1 MCKCLGIHHSVYY
14 YHQNHQTN
22 SYKIANQKLDVEIK
36 KIYDE
41 SKGRY
46 GSPKITKVLKVKG
59 IIVSQK
65 RVARR
70 MKILCL
76 RSITVKKFNHS
87 GNSKTD
93 NTKEYPNFLEQDFF
107 ADKPS
112 KKWVGDITYIY
123 TKETGWT
130 YLAIVMDLFDL
141 KVVGWSYGL
150 NMTDDLVI
158 DAFNKATIN
167 RKLNKDG
174 IFHSDRGSQYTS
186 KDFEKL
192 LEDLGTQIKGALKNG
207 INNYRFF
214 NPNKQENSKMLEL
227 ILAESTTPN
236 ILAIMEKEKNALGRY
251 INATRGF
258 EKLESGFYLNIL
270 SDEGDLY
277 TYHVLISFPELYQFM
292 LNLDKNYKVQKES
305 FFEELDWD
313 CYNNKPNIIQHLDKD
328 IVENNGYQ
336 IVDFKVKGHI
346 HVRTQKAEFVFVRWE
361 ESVDLI
367 RFINNLISL
376 LVEEP
381 KVDWSIITRKF
392 DALPVDEKEKK
403 HIYKE
408 FFRCFKFGK
417 PEEIIHSIL
426 ISAIENYPIHPTFD
440 LEKQKGIIK
449 RNKELGIRNRKF
461 FTFLLENGIVEFSER
476 LLFKNHE

>member
-1 MCKCLGIHHSVYY
+1 MCKCLGIHHSIYY

-46 GSPKITKVLKVKG
+46 GSPKINKVLKVKG

-93 NTKEYPNFLEQDFF
+93 HTKEYPNLLEQDFF

-150 NMTDDLVI
+150 NMTDNLVI

-186 KDFEKL
+186 KHFEKL
-192 LEDLGTQIKGALKNG
+192 LKDLKIRHSYSKKGYPYDNASMESFNAILKKEEVNV
-207 INNYRFF
+207 NNYETF
-214 NPNKQENSKMLEL
+214 NEVK
-227 ILAESTTPN
+227 LAIFEFIESWYNNQRIHSTIGYITPN
-236 ILAIMEKEKNALGRY
+236 EK
-251 INATRGF
+251 
-258 EKLESGFYLNIL
+258 
-270 SDEGDLY
+270 
-277 TYHVLISFPELYQFM
+277 
-292 LNLDKNYKVQKES
+292 
-305 FFEELDWD
+305 
-313 CYNNKPNIIQHLDKD
+313 YNN
-328 IVENNGYQ
+328 YM
-336 IVDFKVKGHI
+336 
-346 HVRTQKAEFVFVRWE
+346 A
-361 ESVDLI
+361 
-367 RFINNLISL
+367 SL
-376 LVEEP
+376 ALV
-381 KVDWSIITRKF
+381 
-392 DALPVDEKEKK
+392 
-403 HIYKE
+403 
-408 FFRCFKFGK
+408 
-417 PEEIIHSIL
+417 
-426 ISAIENYPIHPTFD
+426 
-440 LEKQKGIIK
+440 
-449 RNKELGIRNRKF
+449 
-461 FTFLLENGIVEFSER
+461 
-476 LLFKNHE
+476 